1 MKLSKEI
8 INGIIIAAGITVL
21 FLIINL
27 LGLEKVG
34 YLRVLNGFVVLYGIY
49 RTQKMNANQGIYS
62 IGDNLISM
70 IKTGVVGVVFS
81 TIGLAIYATINGGRS
96 YLETVSYGYLFG
108 KNPSVNEYCFGILIE
123 GIASVIVISLI
134 LLQSSKIKST
144 KTIEN

>member
-8 INGIIIAAGITVL
+8 INGFIIAAGITVL

-27 LGLEKVG
+27 VGLEKIG

-49 RTQKMNANQGIYS
+49 RTQKMNANQGIFG

-70 IKTGVVGVVFS
+70 IKTGIVGVVLS
-81 TIGLAIYATINGGRS
+81 TIGLAIYATLNGGQS

-108 KNPSVNEYCFGILIE
+108 KNPTVNEYCFGILIE

-134 LLQSSKIKST
+134 LLQSSKIKTT
-144 KTIEN
+144 KTATN